1 MQAKPLFNCPQITIV
16 GGALR
21 GLSDKAFKP
30 TILIA
35 LGLAIIICIL
45 LVASPFLYARPYEI
59 VEAASSSEV
68 LFALKLSLLTSAV
81 STVICMLIAIP
92 SAYALSRYS
101 IPGKSVITTLLSLP
115 IVLPP
120 VAMGAALLIFF
131 TNTPIGEFIQ
141 RLVKIV
147 FEVPGLIV
155 AQTVVITPLAIWTL
169 KATFDSIDPKY
180 EEVARTLGLSSFSI
194 FFKIVLPMA
203 KSGLLSAI
211 VLAWAR
217 AMGEFGASVMLAGAT
232 PMKTETLPIAIYLTL
247 ASADVP
253 KACAVIIVLIVTSL
267 VALMIIQRGV
277 ARRIIT

>member
-1 MQAKPLFNCPQITIV
+1 M
-16 GGALR
+16 R

-131 TNTPIGEFIQ
+131 TNTPIGEFFQ